1 MITDDNFQKVR
12 NDFESLGACVLIPTF
27 NNERTLKQVI
37 DSVLKYTDKII
48 VVNDGSTDST
58 SLILSLFP
66 GLTLIT
72 FPENKGK
79 GIALRE
85 GFKKALE
92 KKFQYAITIDS
103 DGQHFPDD
111 LSKFLEK
118 TRHEPGSL
126 IIGARNMD
134 QDSVPGGSSFGH
146 KISNFSFWFETG
158 IKVPDTQSGFRLYPL
173 NKIKDI
179 KFFTPRFEFEIE
191 VIVKAAWKGVQITSV
206 PVKVYYAKGK
216 ERVSHFRKKTDFTRI
231 SLLNT
236 WFVLLAIVYYHP
248 KRILKKLRREK
259 IRAYI
264 KKNISDV
271 DEPVT
276 KKSFAVGVG
285 VMTGILPIWGYQML
299 TALALAFLFRLNKVI
314 VIIAANIS
322 IPPMI
327 PFILYGSIKMGEWVT
342 GKKADIFFSSGLTVE
357 MLKKN
362 LFVYVAG
369 SIVLA
374 VFSGI
379 VAGIITY
386 FILRK
391 NDKKIHNQ
399 PLF

>member
-1 MITDDNFQKVR
+1 
-12 NDFESLGACVLIPTF
+12 
-27 NNERTLKQVI
+27 
-37 DSVLKYTDKII
+37 
-48 VVNDGSTDST
+48 
-58 SLILSLFP
+58 
-66 GLTLIT
+66 
-72 FPENKGK
+72 
-79 GIALRE
+79 
-85 GFKKALE
+85 
-92 KKFQYAITIDS
+92 
-103 DGQHFPDD
+103 
-111 LSKFLEK
+111 
-118 TRHEPGSL
+118 
-126 IIGARNMD
+126 
-134 QDSVPGGSSFGH
+134 
-146 KISNFSFWFETG
+146 
-158 IKVPDTQSGFRLYPL
+158 
-173 NKIKDI
+173 
-179 KFFTPRFEFEIE
+179 
-191 VIVKAAWKGVQITSV
+191 
-206 PVKVYYAKGK
+206 VYYAKGK

-271 DEPVT
+271 DEPVI

-374 VFSGI
+374 VI
-379 VAGIITY
+379 
-386 FILRK
+386 
-391 NDKKIHNQ
+391 
-399 PLF
+399 